1 MVPQLRL
8 KSFATPSRP
17 LDDFEPEPRRSG
29 HGILDLMGVVA
40 CVGPNKFQ
48 PWKALADLV
57 EDEPSPLSATGCRG
71 SRRWGWP
78 RGRAPRAA
86 PYEVLPRCAPRPRR
100 AGTAGR
106 YCRPSSAEE
115 TGRAADTA
123 RDSPC
128 VGDRRLRSSPRAC
141 PSCAAA
147 PRTSRP
153 GSTAPDA
160 PTAHRSDRWEGP
172 LPTACRRPMR
182 LGLHPESKPP
192 SHLGS
197 RKSHPAPPARN
208 FGSGSKSRDSKCDI

>member
-1 MVPQLRL
+1 
-8 KSFATPSRP
+8 
-17 LDDFEPEPRRSG
+17 
-29 HGILDLMGVVA
+29 MGVVA

-86 PYEVLPRCAPRPRR
+86 PHEVLPRCAPRPRR

-141 PSCAAA
+141 PSCVAA
-147 PRTSRP
+147 PGLRGRDQRLQTLPLRIGQIAGKGRSRLP
-153 GSTAPDA
+153 VVALCAWVHIPNQSLRAISEAVNHT
-160 PTAHRSDRWEGP
+160 P
-172 LPTACRRPMR
+172 LPPPET
-182 LGLHPESKPP
+182 LGQ
-192 SHLGS
+192 
-197 RKSHPAPPARN
+197 PA
-208 FGSGSKSRDSKCDI
+208 

>member
-1 MVPQLRL
+1 MRQAFDINEGVYLAAL
-8 KSFATPSRP
+8 HLLA
-17 LDDFEPEPRRSG
+17 
-29 HGILDLMGVVA
+29 GVVTH
-40 CVGPNKFQ
+40 CVLFTPARG
-48 PWKALADLV
+48 
-57 EDEPSPLSATGCRG
+57 SPLSAAFSDWLSMIAAVGR
-71 SRRWGWP
+71 P

-106 YCRPSSAEE
+106 YCRRSSAEE

-123 RDSPC
+123 TDSPC

-172 LPTACRRPMR
+172 LPTACSRPMR
-182 LGLHPESKPP
+182 LGPHPESKPP
-192 SHLGS
+192 SHLGG

-208 FGSGSKSRDSKCDI
+208 FWVRLSVSRFKMRYFRWSPD

>member
-1 MVPQLRL
+1 
-8 KSFATPSRP
+8 
-17 LDDFEPEPRRSG
+17 
-29 HGILDLMGVVA
+29 MGVVA

-128 VGDRRLRSSPRAC
+128 VGDRDCVHRRAHVRRARPPPGLRGRDQRLQTLPLRIGQIAGKGRSRLPVVALCAWVHIPNQSLRAI
-141 PSCAAA
+141 SEAVNHGASVSA
-147 PRTSRP
+147 
-153 GSTAPDA
+153 
-160 PTAHRSDRWEGP
+160 RSFWV
-172 LPTACRRPMR
+172 R
-182 LGLHPESKPP
+182 LLE
-192 SHLGS
+192 
-197 RKSHPAPPARN
+197 ARY
-208 FGSGSKSRDSKCDI
+208 